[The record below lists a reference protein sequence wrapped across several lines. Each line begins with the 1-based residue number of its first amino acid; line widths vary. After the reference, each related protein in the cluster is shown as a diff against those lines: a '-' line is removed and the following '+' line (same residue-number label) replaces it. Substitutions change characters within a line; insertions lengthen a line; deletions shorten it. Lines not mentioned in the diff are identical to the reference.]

1 MGKTRELKKTG
12 EIKETF
18 HAKIVTIKDRNDKE
32 LTEAEEIKKEMA
44 RIHRRT
50 IQKRS
55 S

>member
-1 MGKTRELKKTG
+1 MGKTGDLFNKIRDTEG
-12 EIKETF
+12 TF
-18 HAKIVTIKDRNDKE
+18 HAKMGTVKDRNGMDHSSRRY
-32 LTEAEEIKKEMA
+32 EEEVA